1 MLGDCYY
8 KAYKYQEAHP
18 DVTLVHGLVK
28 GQGKLQDIIYNHSW
42 CKDGDTIIHMTL
54 KPKLQKKTINKNL
67 YYLIGDIKTTFRYS
81 YQDRIEKSLE
91 IGTYGPWESELLKS
105 QYIIPQEIR
114 QKNLK

>member
-18 DVTLVHGLVK
+18 HVILVHGLVR
-28 GQGKLQDIIYNHSW
+28 GQGKLEGIIYNHAW
-42 CKDGDTIIHMTL
+42 CEDSDIIIDMTL
-54 KPKLQKKTINKNL
+54 KPKLQKSFSKNI
-67 YYLIGDIKTTFRYS
+67 YYLLGNIKTTFRYS

-105 QYIIPQEIR
+105 KY
-114 QKNLK
+114 